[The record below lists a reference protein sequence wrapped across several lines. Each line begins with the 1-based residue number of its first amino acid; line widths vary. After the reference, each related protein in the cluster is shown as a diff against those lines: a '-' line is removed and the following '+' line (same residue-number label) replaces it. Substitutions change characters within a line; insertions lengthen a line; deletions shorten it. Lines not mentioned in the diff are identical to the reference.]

1 MTQSRDDLLD
11 AAMQAQREVGH
22 ALHASA
28 DPAWLHLDLTM
39 AQLKALFVL
48 ADDALTVGQLAD
60 TLGIGKPAASI
71 LVERLVQL
79 GLVAR
84 TEDAQDRRRALVS
97 LTAEG
102 SELATRLRQGG
113 RDRLRAW
120 LDQLDADDLDALVR
134 GMQALSRIATASS
147 AQVAATA

>member
-11 AAMQAQREVGH
+11 AAMQAQREIGH
-22 ALHASA
+22 ALHAAA

-102 SELATRLRQGG
+102 ADLATRLRQGG
-113 RDRLRAW
+113 RDRLRFW
-120 LDQLDADDLDALVR
+120 LDQLSADDLDALVQ
-134 GMQALSRIATASS
+134 GLQALVSIATAPSD
-147 AQVAATA
+147 QIATPA